1 MRNFLVSQM
10 VEDLIGPLSGPHENQ
25 NFKPTER
32 YITGVLAPRKTD
44 KNQAAPLQDECIDV
58 SLGSTE
64 QKLTSPEDSID
75 NGVSAVGGDEGLSP
89 VIDPR
94 SYPKNMGLSFN
105 VQHPD
110 KFPDYSLAITY
121 ARYSKQGERWIRCP
135 RAITVSSAEIDAHL
149 EFKDN
154 RKKGRVFLNV
164 KNTQNGILEMDEKG
178 DGESYL
184 FSSIRP
190 AHKHELGTIVT
201 LMLVNNLSQEGMS
214 PGSDEFCEQLFFQ
227 PEIRVCFADG
237 TSFVQNG
244 VEPEDTTSEAY
255 EDFRYRG
262 REQHARGHLCS
273 ATWGGFDPQQ
283 LSEGDREDLMVQYL
297 KQSALESGE
306 TARELESMNLAN
318 APPFWWVDGGHPA
331 LESTDNKFRIADV
344 RTEYMPMIVL
354 PAPEMDPSGSA
365 WAQCPTAEELS
376 LADDANSILNL
387 LNPLLEGYEAW
398 ISSELAPGPPGLD
411 SEAKRVLSRMKVGV
425 ALLASD
431 ETVRRAFNLANRSIH
446 LSNEWQRSIT
456 GRGQDFRWR
465 KFQLAFALLSLESIA
480 NPTSED
486 RSELD
491 LLWVATGGGKTESYL
506 LLMAFAIVVRRLQA
520 QKDPSLPQWH
530 GVDVLTRYT
539 LRLLT
544 IQQSRRTS
552 RMVTALEYIRN
563 TGWSPNGEYNRF
575 SEQVVS
581 LGVWVGGS
589 LTPNKL
595 SSGKDAQHM
604 KQLPNRDLPG
614 LSAVRL
620 LRFGH
625 QLTPDQKK
633 KAAEPAQLQ
642 NCPACDA
649 HLAFPLS
656 STSAQS
662 VGQIHWVCTI
672 RRMSQTALESLTLQ
686 NVSAIT
692 AQDHSDQVWTL
703 SLTLEEEVQ
712 SEADIVSVW
721 KSLEESIRSQN
732 GQIFG
737 LSARPARPGYFL
749 KKKIESNKDVMY
761 DFETHCPDPRCVL
774 NQRQWTAEA
783 PAGVQEGPY
792 RSSKSYFVAS
802 GWKSSANGDVARGM
816 PIPMYS
822 VDKQIYNKCPS
833 IIVATVDK
841 FAQLP
846 KNTDSGHLF
855 GVVDTH
861 THGDGYSRR
870 SVSNRGEV
878 DMVPGGRLLPPSLV
892 VQDELHLIE
901 GPLGS
906 MVGFYETAI
915 DKLFSET
922 PTFDKYQVKYIAS
935 SATINKGEEQV
946 QCLFNRRTTLFPP
959 KGRDWKDRGFIIDKE
974 NENPSSK
981 GDDKGRLYFGIC
993 PIGVTGLSTQRELF
1007 ASILLHAA
1015 SCVEANGTPSDR
1027 FWTAVGYYNAVRELA
1042 GARTLLS
1049 FEVQQAIQRL
1059 QDHRLNPNSMFSRPD
1074 QEQIVELSGRLDS
1087 ANLPQLLNNL
1097 EQNDRNGGSAT
1108 DVLLATSMFGTGVD
1122 VDRLNLMV
1130 VAGQPKT
1137 TAQYIQAAGR
1147 VGRRNG
1153 GLILSYLR
1161 SSRPRD
1167 LDHYE
1172 RFIGYHAQLHRHV
1185 EAVTVRPFAIPVI
1198 ERAGGPVQIAWLRN
1212 SRTVGPAF
1220 GTTQWKDDAAAHA
1233 YQPGGVHSPDMQASV
1248 EMILDRHEH
1257 QPKERQITQ
1266 TPPNEI
1272 RDHKIMPQLTRWK
1285 TFCEMAGSM
1294 TPPKLLTWQ
1303 EWRALPADE
1312 MRWTVMAGEQQIG
1325 NQSDQA
1331 VFSEHHQTP
1340 NSLRTT
1346 DGEIFVRTRGEQ

>member
-1 MRNFLVSQM
+1 MM
-10 VEDLIGPLSGPHENQ
+10 GPLKGPRESHV
-25 NFKPTER
+25 FKPTER
-32 YITGVLAPRKTD
+32 YITGILSPWKTD
-44 KNQAAPLQDECIDV
+44 TNQAAPLQDECIDV
-58 SLGSTE
+58 SLGSTK
-64 QKLTSPEDSID
+64 QNLSVDEDSID

-105 VQHPD
+105 VRHEGD
-110 KFPDYSLAITY
+110 FPDFSIAITY
-121 ARYSKQGERWIRCP
+121 SRYLKKADNWVRCP
-135 RAITVSSAEIDAHL
+135 RAISLTSENIDQ
-149 EFKDN
+149 FIDINGK
-154 RKKGRVFLNV
+154 RKKGMVHLSVENFEDGSLQIDGQ
-164 KNTQNGILEMDEKG
+164 KN
-178 DGESYL
+178 GESYL
-184 FSSIRP
+184 FTSIRP
-190 AHKHELGTIVT
+190 AHQDHMGTIVT
-201 LMLVNNLSQEGMS
+201 MMLVNNLSQEGMTQ
-214 PGSDEFCEQLFFQ
+214 GSDEFCEQLFFQ
-227 PEIRVCFADG
+227 PEIRVCFSNG
-237 TSFVQNG
+237 TSFVINEI
-244 VEPEDTTSEAY
+244 EPTDTFSEAY
-255 EDFRYRG
+255 EDYRYQG

-273 ATWGGFDPQQ
+273 ATWGVFDPQQ
-283 LSEGDREDLMVQYL
+283 LSGKEKEDLMVQYL
-297 KQSALESGE
+297 KKSKSESGLVSSDID
-306 TARELESMNLAN
+306 TTNLSTS
-318 APPFWWVDGGHPA
+318 PPFWWVDGDHPA
-331 LESTDNKFRIADV
+331 LETTNNHFRNADV
-344 RTEYMPMIVL
+344 RTEYLPMIAL
-354 PAPEMDPSGSA
+354 PAPEMDPDGTPWS
-365 WAQCPTAEELS
+365 QCPTAEELS
-376 LADDANSILNL
+376 LAHDAESILTL
-387 LNPLLEGYEAW
+387 LNPLVDGYAGW
-398 ISSELAPGPPGLD
+398 ISTELEPGPSGLD
-411 SEAKRVLSRMKVGV
+411 SEAKRVLLRMKAGV
-425 ALLASD
+425 ELLASD
-431 ETVRRAFNLANRSIH
+431 STVRKAFNIANRSIH

-486 RSELD
+486 RAELD

-520 QKDPSLPQWH
+520 QNDPSLPQWH

-552 RMVTALEYIRN
+552 RMVTALEYLRN
-563 TGWSPNGEYNRF
+563 TGWSPNGEFHRF
-575 SEQVVS
+575 SEEVVS

-589 LTPNKL
+589 LTPNYL
-595 SSGKDAQHM
+595 SGNKDTNS
-604 KQLPNRDLPG
+604 LNNLYGSRELNG
-614 LSAVRL
+614 LSAIRL
-620 LRFGH
+620 LKFGD
-625 QLTPDQKK
+625 QLSPDQKK
-633 KAAEPAQLQ
+633 KVAEPAQLQ

-656 STSAQS
+656 SASPQS
-662 VGQIHWVCTI
+662 VNRIHWVCTI
-672 RRMSQTALESLTLQ
+672 QRMSQSALESLALS
-686 NVSAIT
+686 NVNAI
-692 AQDHSDQVWTL
+692 QSMEHSKDVWTL
-703 SLTLEEEVQ
+703 SLDLDSDVKT
-712 SEADIVSVW
+712 EADIISVW
-721 KSLEESIRSQN
+721 KSLEQAVFSQN
-732 GQIFG
+732 GEVFG
-737 LSARPARPGYFL
+737 LSSRPARPGYFL
-749 KKKIESNKDVMY
+749 KRKQDGSKHIEY
-761 DFETHCPDPRCVL
+761 DFETHCPDPKCVL
-774 NQRQWTAEA
+774 NQSLWRAEA

-792 RSSKSYFVAS
+792 RNSQSFFAAA
-802 GWKSSANGDVARGM
+802 GWKSSASGDIARGM
-816 PIPMYS
+816 PIPLYT
-822 VDKQIYNKCPS
+822 VDEQIYNKCPS
-833 IIVATVDK
+833 IVVATVDK

-846 KNTDSGHLF
+846 KNIKCGHLF
-855 GVVDTH
+855 GVVDSH
-861 THGDGYSRR
+861 RHGDGYSRR
-870 SVSNRGEV
+870 SASNRGEV
-878 DMVPGGRLLPPSLV
+878 DMIPGGRLLPPSLV

-915 DKLFSET
+915 DKLFSENSN
-922 PTFDKYQVKYIAS
+922 FDHYQVKYIAS

-946 QCLFNRRTTLFPP
+946 QCLFNRKTTLFPP
-959 KGRDWKDRGFIIDKE
+959 KGRDWKDRGFIIEKE
-974 NENPSSK
+974 DEKPSSR
-981 GDDKGRLYFGIC
+981 GDEKGRLYFGIC

-1007 ASILLHAA
+1007 ATVLLHGS
-1015 SCVEANGTPSDR
+1015 SCVESDGTPSDR
-1027 FWTAVGYYNAVRELA
+1027 FWTVVGYYNAVRELA

-1059 QDHRLNPNSMFSRPD
+1059 QSHRFDPDLEFTRPD

-1097 EQNDRNGGSAT
+1097 EQNDRGKGTAT

-1122 VDRLNLMV
+1122 VDRLNLMM

-1137 TAQYIQAAGR
+1137 TSQYIQAAGR

-1220 GTTQWKDDAAAHA
+1220 GTTQWKEENAAHA
-1233 YQPGGVHSPDMQASV
+1233 YQPGGVHSPDMHASV
-1248 EMILDRHEH
+1248 EMILNRHNQ
-1257 QPKERQITQ
+1257 QPLERQITQ

-1285 TFCEMAGSM
+1285 AFCEMADAS
-1294 TPPKLLTWQ
+1294 TPPKILTWE
-1303 EWRALPADE
+1303 EWRGLPAGE
-1312 MRWTVMAGEQQIG
+1312 MRWSVMAGEQQIG
-1325 NQSDQA
+1325 NKSDQA

>member
-1 MRNFLVSQM
+1 MRNFLVSQ
-10 VEDLIGPLSGPHENQ
+10 VAGDLIGPLMGARESHR
-25 NFKPTER
+25 FKPTER
-32 YITGVLAPRKTD
+32 YITGILSPWKTD
-44 KNQAAPLQDECIDV
+44 KNQAAPLQDECIDT
-58 SLGSTE
+58 SLGLDKQNLSVD
-64 QKLTSPEDSID
+64 EDSID
-75 NGVSAVGGDEGLSP
+75 KGVSAVGGDEGLSP

-105 VQHPD
+105 VQHKAD
-110 KFPDYSLAITY
+110 FPSYSLAITY
-121 ARYSKQGERWIRCP
+121 ARYSKENDNWVRYP
-135 RAITVSSAEIDAHL
+135 RAISLSSTEIDAHL
-149 EFKDN
+149 DFN
-154 RKKGRVFLNV
+154 GRRKKGMVYLNLQDA
-164 KNTQNGILEMDEKG
+164 QNGSLQIDKNG

-184 FSSIRP
+184 FSSVRP
-190 AHKHELGTIVT
+190 AHKKELGTIVT
-201 LMLVNNLSQEGMS
+201 LMLVNNLTQEGMS

-237 TSFVQNG
+237 TSFVLN
-244 VEPEDTTSEAY
+244 ELESEDTTSEAY
-255 EDFRYRG
+255 EDFRYKG

-273 ATWGGFDPQQ
+273 ATWGVFDPQQ
-283 LSEGDREDLMVQYL
+283 LSEDDKKDLMVQYL
-297 KQSALESGE
+297 KQSTMESGKE
-306 TARELESMNLAN
+306 YAELESMNLAN

-331 LESTDNKFRIADV
+331 LKSMDDKFRMADV

-354 PAPEMDPSGSA
+354 PAPEMDPSGPTWS
-365 WAQCPTAEELS
+365 QCPTAEELS
-376 LADDANSILNL
+376 LAHDAYSMETL
-387 LNPLLEGYEAW
+387 LNPLIEGYEAW
-398 ISSELAPGPPGLD
+398 ISDELSSGPPGLD
-411 SEAKRVLSRMKVGV
+411 SEAKRVLLRMKAGV
-425 ALLASD
+425 ALLVTD
-431 ETVRRAFNLANRSIH
+431 EITRRAFNIANQSIH

-486 RSELD
+486 RAELD

-520 QKDPSLPQWH
+520 QNDPSLPQWH

-563 TGWSPNGEYNRF
+563 TGWSPNGEYHRF

-581 LGVWVGGS
+581 LGVWVGSS

-595 SSGKDAQHM
+595 SGNKDARDM
-604 KQLPNRDLPG
+604 KNLPTRDLRG
-614 LSAVRL
+614 LSAIRL
-620 LRFGH
+620 LKFGD

-656 STSAQS
+656 STSSQS
-662 VGQIHWVCTI
+662 VGRIHWVCTI
-672 RRMSQTALESLTLQ
+672 RRMSQTALESITLP

-703 SLTLEEEVQ
+703 SLTLEDEVQ
-712 SEADIVSVW
+712 SENDLISVW
-721 KSLEESIRSQN
+721 KVLEESIRTRN
-732 GQIFG
+732 GQIFRHF
-737 LSARPARPGYFL
+737 ARPARPGYFL
-749 KKKIESNKDVMY
+749 KKKRDGNAETEY

-774 NQRQWTAEA
+774 NQRQWRAEA
-783 PAGVQEGPY
+783 PAGVQEGPN
-792 RSSKSYFVAS
+792 RNSKSYFVAS
-802 GWKSSANGDVARGM
+802 GWKSSVNGDVARGM
-816 PIPMYS
+816 PIPMYT
-822 VDKQIYNKCPS
+822 VDQQIYNKCPS
-833 IIVATVDK
+833 VVVATVDK

-846 KNTDSGHLF
+846 KNTESGHLF
-855 GVVDTH
+855 GVVDSH

-870 SVSNRGEV
+870 NASNRGDV
-878 DMVPGGRLLPPSLV
+878 DMIPGGRLLPPSLV

-922 PTFDKYQVKYIAS
+922 STFDQYQVKYIAS

-946 QCLFNRRTTLFPP
+946 QCLFNRKTTLFPP
-959 KGRDWKDRGFIIDKE
+959 KGRDWKDRGFIVEKE
-974 NENPSSK
+974 DEKPSSK
-981 GDDKGRLYFGIC
+981 GDEKGRLYFGLC
-993 PIGVTGLSTQRELF
+993 PIGITGLSTQRELF
-1007 ASILLHAA
+1007 ASILLHGA
-1015 SCVEANGTPSDR
+1015 SCVEADGAPSDR

-1059 QDHRLNPNSMFSRPD
+1059 QDHRSNPNSDFTRPD

-1097 EQNDRNGGSAT
+1097 EQNNRSGGSAT

-1220 GTTQWKDDAAAHA
+1220 GSTQWKEPASAHA
-1233 YQPGGVHSPDMQASV
+1233 YQQGGVHSPDMRASV
-1248 EMILDRHEH
+1248 EMILDRHEL

-1285 TFCEMAGSM
+1285 TFCEMAASM

-1303 EWRALPADE
+1303 EWRALPAGE
-1312 MRWTVMAGEQQIG
+1312 IRWTVMAGEQQIG